1 MKKHS
6 KVLVLLF
13 GFVLVLALT
22 GMAQQSNETV
32 TCATTGKTM
41 KKSEAKA
48 TYEYKGKTYYFC
60 CDGCKEAFVK
70 EPEKYIEKKATG
82 IEEHMHEQGEATEE
96 HMHDHGEED
105 GTVVDPVCGMK
116 IKKSDAKA
124 TTEYNGQTYYFCM
137 EGCLEKFKTDPE
149 KYAQKAEEM
158 VTCPVSGETIK
169 KSEAAGSHEY
179 NGKTYY
185 FCCPNCKEKFLEN
198 PEKYAKKKDAVIAP
212 SQGSCATCAT
222 KKIK

>member
-1 MKKHS
+1 MRKHS

-22 GMAQQSNETV
+22 GMAQQSDETV

-48 TYEYKGKTYYFC
+48 TTEYKGKTYYFC

-70 EPEKYIEKKATG
+70 EPEKYIQKMT
-82 IEEHMHEQGEATEE
+82 TEE
-96 HMHDHGEED
+96 HMHAHSEKD
-105 GTVVDPVCGMK
+105 GTVVDPVCGMN
-116 IKKSDAKA
+116 IKKLDAKA

-137 EGCLEKFKTDPE
+137 EGCLEKFKKDPQE
-149 KYAQKAEEM
+149 YAQKAEEM

-169 KSEAAGSHEY
+169 KSEASGSHEY
-179 NGKTYY
+179 KGKTYY

-198 PEKYAKKKDAVIAP
+198 PEKYAKKKDADVAL
-212 SQGSCATCAT
+212 SQSSCATCAT
-222 KKIK
+222 KRIK

>member
-6 KVLVLLF
+6 KVFVLLF

-22 GMAQQSNETV
+22 GMAQQSEETV

-41 KKSEAKA
+41 KKSDAKA
-48 TYEYKGKTYYFC
+48 TYEYKGTTYYFC

-70 EPEKYIEKKATG
+70 NPEKYIHKKATEEQMHEHG
-82 IEEHMHEQGEATEE
+82 EAAEEHMHA
-96 HMHDHGEED
+96 HGEED

-124 TTEYNGQTYYFCM
+124 TYEHNGKTYYFCM
-137 EGCLEKFKTDPE
+137 ESCLEKFKKDPE
-149 KYAQKAEEM
+149 KYAQKTEEM

-185 FCCPNCKEKFLEN
+185 FCCPSCKEKFLEN
-198 PEKYAKKKDAVIAP
+198 PEKYAKKKGEVAVP
-212 SQGSCATCAT
+212 SQDSCAACAI
-222 KKIK
+222 KKIH

>member
-1 MKKHS
+1 MRKHS

-22 GMAQQSNETV
+22 GMAQQSDETV
-32 TCATTGKTM
+32 TCATTGETM

-48 TYEYKGKTYYFC
+48 TYEYNGKMYYFC

-70 EPEKYIEKKATG
+70 NPAKYIQKVMA
-82 IEEHMHEQGEATEE
+82 EEHMHQHGEATEE
-96 HMHDHGEED
+96 HMHTHGEED

-124 TTEYNGQTYYFCM
+124 TTEYNGKTYYFCM
-137 EGCLEKFKTDPE
+137 EDCLEKFKKDPA

-158 VTCPVSGETIK
+158 VTCPVSGKTIR
-169 KSEAAGSHEY
+169 KSEASGSHQY

-185 FCCPNCKEKFLEN
+185 FCCANCKEKFLEN
-198 PEKYAKKKDAVIAP
+198 PEKYAKKKGETKSP
-212 SQGSCATCAT
+212 QQGSCATCEL

>member
-1 MKKHS
+1 MRKYS

-13 GFVLVLALT
+13 GFILVLALT
-22 GMAQQSNETV
+22 GMAQQSDETV

-48 TYEYKGKTYYFC
+48 TYEYNGKTYYFC

-70 EPEKYIEKKATG
+70 EPEKYIQKK
-82 IEEHMHEQGEATEE
+82 ATEE
-96 HMHDHGEED
+96 HMHEHGQTEEGQMHAAGEED

-124 TTEYNGQTYYFCM
+124 TFEYNGKTYYFCM
-137 EGCLEKFKTDPE
+137 EGCLEKFKKDPE
-149 KYAQKAEEM
+149 KYAHKAEEM
-158 VTCPVSGETIK
+158 VTCPVSGKTIK
-169 KSEAAGSHEY
+169 KSEASGSHEY

-198 PEKYAKKKDAVIAP
+198 PEKYAKQKGEVAAP
-212 SQGSCATCAT
+212 SQGSCATCV
-222 KKIK
+222 IKRIH

>member
-1 MKKHS
+1 MRKYS

-13 GFVLVLALT
+13 GFILVLALT
-22 GMAQQSNETV
+22 GMAQQSDETV

-48 TYEYKGKTYYFC
+48 TYEYNGKTYYFC

-70 EPEKYIEKKATG
+70 EPEKYIQKK
-82 IEEHMHEQGEATEE
+82 ATEE
-96 HMHDHGEED
+96 HMHEHGQTEEGQMHAAGEED

-124 TTEYNGQTYYFCM
+124 TFEYNGKTYYFCM
-137 EGCLEKFKTDPE
+137 EGCLEKFKKDPE

-185 FCCPNCKEKFLEN
+185 FCCPNCQEKFLEN
-198 PEKYAKKKDAVIAP
+198 PEKYAKQKGEVAVP
-212 SQGSCATCAT
+212 QQGSCATCAI
-222 KKIK
+222 KKIQ

>member
-1 MKKHS
+1 MRKHS

-22 GMAQQSNETV
+22 GIAQQSDETV

-48 TYEYKGKTYYFC
+48 TYEYKGQTYYFC
-60 CDGCKEAFVK
+60 CDGCKEAFVNN
-70 EPEKYIEKKATG
+70 PEKYTQKMMTEEHMHGEA
-82 IEEHMHEQGEATEE
+82 IEEHMHASG
-96 HMHDHGEED
+96 DED
-105 GTVVDPVCGMK
+105 GMVVDPVCGMK

-124 TTEYNGQTYYFCM
+124 TYEYNGQTYYFCM
-137 EGCLEKFKTDPE
+137 EGCLEKFQKDPQ
-149 KYAQKAEEM
+149 KYAQKADEM
-158 VTCPVSGETIK
+158 VTCPVSGKTIK

-198 PEKYAKKKDAVIAP
+198 PEKYTKQKGEVSAP
-212 SQGSCATCAT
+212 SQGSCATCAI
-222 KKIK
+222 KKIQ

>member
-1 MKKHS
+1 MRKHS
-6 KVLVLLF
+6 KVMVLLF
-13 GFVLVLALT
+13 GFVLFLALT
-22 GMAQQSNETV
+22 GMAQQADETV

-48 TYEYKGKTYYFC
+48 TYEYNGKTYYFC
-60 CDGCKEAFVK
+60 CNGCKEAFVK
-70 EPEKYIEKKATG
+70 DPEKYIQKAT
-82 IEEHMHEQGEATEE
+82 TEE
-96 HMHDHGEED
+96 HMHGQAQAEEEHMHASSEEE
-105 GTVVDPVCGMK
+105 GTVVDPACGMK

-124 TTEYNGQTYYFCM
+124 TYEYNGRTYYFCT
-137 EGCLEKFKTDPE
+137 EGCLEKFKKDPE

-158 VTCPVSGETIK
+158 VTCPVSGKTIK

-198 PEKYAKKKDAVIAP
+198 PEKYTKQKSGVAAP
-212 SQGSCATCAT
+212 SEGSCAACAT
-222 KKIK
+222 KKIR

>member
-1 MKKHS
+1 MRKHS

-22 GMAQQSNETV
+22 GMAQQSDEMV

-48 TYEYKGKTYYFC
+48 TYEYNGKTYYFC

-70 EPEKYIEKKATG
+70 NPEKYTQGMAT
-82 IEEHMHEQGEATEE
+82 EEHMHGEATEE
-96 HMHDHGEED
+96 HMQAHGEED

-124 TTEYNGQTYYFCM
+124 TYEYNGKTYYFCM
-137 EGCLEKFKTDPE
+137 EGCLEKFKNDPQ
-149 KYAQKAEEM
+149 KYAQKAKEM
-158 VTCPVSGETIK
+158 VTCPVSGKTIK

-198 PEKYAKKKDAVIAP
+198 PEKYSKQKEETAVP
-212 SQGSCATCAT
+212 QQGSCSTCAT

>member
-1 MKKHS
+1 MRKHS

-22 GMAQQSNETV
+22 GMAQQSDETV

-48 TYEYKGKTYYFC
+48 TYEYKGQTYYFC

-70 EPEKYIEKKATG
+70 NPEKYTQKMMT
-82 IEEHMHEQGEATEE
+82 EEDMHEHGEATEE
-96 HMHDHGEED
+96 QMHAHGEED

-124 TTEYNGQTYYFCM
+124 TYEYNGQTYYFCM
-137 EGCLEKFKTDPE
+137 EGCKEKFKTDPE

-158 VTCPVSGETIK
+158 VTCPVMGTKIK
-169 KSEAAGSHEY
+169 KSDAADSY
-179 NGKTYY
+179 VYKGKTYY
-185 FCCPNCKEKFLEN
+185 FCCSGCKPKFVEN
-198 PEKYAKKKDAVIAP
+198 PEKYIGKKDDTEAKMP
-212 SQGSCATCAT
+212 GSCATCAT
-222 KKIK
+222 KKIH

>member
-1 MKKHS
+1 MRKHS

-13 GFVLVLALT
+13 GFILVLALT
-22 GMAQQSNETV
+22 GMAQQSDDTV

-48 TYEYKGKTYYFC
+48 TYEYNGKTYYFC

-70 EPEKYIEKKATG
+70 NPEKYIQNMAT
-82 IEEHMHEQGEATEE
+82 EEHMHGEATEE
-96 HMHDHGEED
+96 HMQAHGEED

-124 TTEYNGQTYYFCM
+124 TY
-137 EGCLEKFKTDPE
+137 
-149 KYAQKAEEM
+149 
-158 VTCPVSGETIK
+158 
-169 KSEAAGSHEY
+169 EY

-185 FCCPNCKEKFLEN
+185 FCM
-198 PEKYAKKKDAVIAP
+198 
-212 SQGSCATCAT
+212 
-222 KKIK
+222 